1 MRRYVAKRLLSL
13 LGTLLGV
20 SVLIFLMV
28 HLIPGDPATQILGQ
42 FATPEAISQMRAS
55 LGQDQPLWQQ
65 YASFLGRLLTG
76 DLGTS
81 LFTGESV
88 WEQIVARFPITMQL
102 AVLSVVIAAIFG
114 ILLGT
119 IAAVKQNTFVD
130 RLVVLTSLVGISAPG
145 FWIALF
151 LIWIFAYKL
160 ALFPISGYEGIHS
173 LLLPAITLGMAEAG
187 MIARMTRASMLEVIK
202 QDYMRTAEAKGASLV
217 SLVFSHGLPNA
228 IIPVVTMIGLQFG
241 SLMAGAVVV
250 ETVFSLQGI
259 GSLAIEA
266 ISKRDMPTVQGMVF
280 FMALIFALTNLI
292 VDLIY
297 SRIDPRIHFD

>member
-1 MRRYVAKRLLSL
+1 M
-13 LGTLLGV
+13 
-20 SVLIFLMV
+20 
-28 HLIPGDPATQILGQ
+28 GQ

-55 LGQDQPLWQQ
+55 LGLDQPLWQQ

-228 IIPVVTMIGLQFG
+228 IIPVVTIIGLQFG

>member
-55 LGQDQPLWQQ
+55 LGLDQPLWQQ

-228 IIPVVTMIGLQFG
+228 IIPVVTIIGLQFG

>member
-1 MRRYVAKRLLSL
+1 MRRYILKRLLSL
-13 LGTLLGV
+13 VGTLLGV

-28 HLIPGDPATQILGQ
+28 HLIPGDPVTTILGQ
-42 FATPEAISQMRAS
+42 FATPEAVSQMRAA
-55 LGQDQPLWQQ
+55 LGLDQPLWQQ
-65 YASFLGRLLTG
+65 YLHFLGRLLVG

-81 LFTGESV
+81 LFTGQSV
-88 WEQIVARFPITMQL
+88 WEQITQRFPITLQL
-102 AVLSVVIAAIFG
+102 AIFSVIIAAIFG

-130 RLVVLTSLVGISAPG
+130 RLVVLSSLVGISAPG

-187 MIARMTRASMLEVIK
+187 MIARMTRSSMLEVIK
-202 QDYMRTAEAKGASLV
+202 QDYMRTAEAKGAAV
-217 SLVFSHGLPNA
+217 VRMVFSHGLPNA
-228 IIPVVTMIGLQFG
+228 IIPVVTMLGLQFG

-259 GSLAIEA
+259 GSLAIES
-266 ISKRDMPTVQGMVF
+266 IGKRDMPTVQGMVF
-280 FMALIFALTNLI
+280 FMAVIFATTNLV

-297 SRIDPRIHFD
+297 SLIDPRIHYD

>member
-1 MRRYVAKRLLSL
+1 MRRYVLKRLLSL
-13 LGTLLGV
+13 VGTLLGV

-28 HLIPGDPATQILGQ
+28 HLIPGDPVTTILGQ
-42 FATPEAISQMRAS
+42 FASPEAIDQLRAK
-55 LGQDQPLWQQ
+55 LGLDLPLWEQ
-65 YASFLGRLLTG
+65 YIHFLGKLLVG

-81 LFTGESV
+81 LFTGQSV
-88 WEQIVARFPITMQL
+88 WEQITQRFPITFQL
-102 AVLSVVIAAIFG
+102 AIFSVIIAAIFG

-130 RLVVLTSLVGISAPG
+130 RLVVLSSLVGISAPG

-151 LIWIFAYKL
+151 LIWVFAYKL

-187 MIARMTRASMLEVIK
+187 MIARMTRSSMLEVIK
-202 QDYMRTAEAKGASLV
+202 QDYMRTAEAKGAAV
-217 SLVFSHGLPNA
+217 IRMVFSHGLPNA
-228 IIPVVTMIGLQFG
+228 IIPVVTMLGLQFG
-241 SLMAGAVVV
+241 SLLAGAVVV

-259 GSLAIEA
+259 GSLAIDA
-266 ISKRDMPTVQGMVF
+266 IGKRDMPTVQGMVF
-280 FMALIFALTNLI
+280 FMAVIFATTNLV

-297 SRIDPRIHFD
+297 SLIDPRIHYD

>member
-1 MRRYVAKRLLSL
+1 MRRYVLKRLLSL
-13 LGTLLGV
+13 VGTLLGV

-28 HLIPGDPATQILGQ
+28 HLIPGDPVTTILGQ
-42 FATPEAISQMRAS
+42 FATPDAVSQMRAA
-55 LGQDQPLWQQ
+55 LGLDEPLWQQ
-65 YASFLGRLLTG
+65 YLHFLGRLLVG

-81 LFTGESV
+81 LFTGQSV
-88 WEQIVARFPITMQL
+88 WEQISQRFPITLQL
-102 AVLSVVIAAIFG
+102 AIFSVIIAAIFG

-119 IAAVKQNTFVD
+119 IAAVKQNTIVD
-130 RLVVLTSLVGISAPG
+130 RLVVLSSLVGISAPG

-160 ALFPISGYEGIHS
+160 GLFPISGYEGLHS

-187 MIARMTRASMLEVIK
+187 MIARMTRSSMLEVIK
-202 QDYMRTAEAKGASLV
+202 QDYMRTAEAKGAAV
-217 SLVFSHGLPNA
+217 IRLVFSHGLPNA
-228 IIPVVTMIGLQFG
+228 IIPVVTMLGLQFG

-259 GSLAIEA
+259 GSLAIES
-266 ISKRDMPTVQGMVF
+266 IGKRDMPTVQGMVF
-280 FMALIFALTNLI
+280 FMAVIFATTNLV

-297 SRIDPRIHFD
+297 SLIDPRIHYD

>member
-1 MRRYVAKRLLSL
+1 MRRYVVKRLVSL

-42 FATPEAISQMRAS
+42 FATPEAISQMRAA
-55 LGQDQPLWQQ
+55 LGLDQPLWQQ
-65 YASFLGRLLTG
+65 YVGFLGKLLTG

-88 WEQIVARFPITMQL
+88 WEQIVTRFPITLQL
-102 AVLSVVIAAIFG
+102 AIFSVLIAAIFG

-130 RLVVLTSLVGISAPG
+130 RFVVLLSLVGISAPG

-160 ALFPISGYEGIHS
+160 ALFPISGYEGVHS

-217 SLVFSHGLPNA
+217 SLIFSHGLPNA

>member
-55 LGQDQPLWQQ
+55 LGLDQPLWQQ
-65 YASFLGRLLTG
+65 YASFLRRLLTG

>member
-1 MRRYVAKRLLSL
+1 MRRYVVKRLLSL
-13 LGTLLGV
+13 VGTLFGV

-55 LGQDQPLWQQ
+55 LGLDQPLWQQ
-65 YASFLGRLLTG
+65 YMRFAGNLFAG

-81 LFTGESV
+81 LFTGEKV
-88 WEQIVARFPITMQL
+88 WDQIMNRFPITMQL
-102 AVLSVVIAAIFG
+102 AILSVIIAAIFG

-119 IAAVKQNTFVD
+119 IAAVKQNTIID
-130 RLVVLTSLVGISAPG
+130 RLVVLTSLLGISAPG

-187 MIARMTRASMLEVIK
+187 MIARMTRSSMLEVIK
-202 QDYMRTAEAKGASLV
+202 QDYMRTAEAKGAALFRIIV
-217 SLVFSHGLPNA
+217 SHGLPNA
-228 IIPVVTMIGLQFG
+228 IIPVVTMLGLQFG

-266 ISKRDMPTVQGMVF
+266 ISKRDMPTIQGMVF

>member
-1 MRRYVAKRLLSL
+1 MRQYVLKRLLSL
-13 LGTLLGV
+13 VGTLLGV

-28 HLIPGDPATQILGQ
+28 HLIPGDPVTTILGQ
-42 FATPEAISQMRAS
+42 FATPEAVDQLRAK
-55 LGQDQPLWQQ
+55 LGLDLPLWEQ
-65 YASFLGRLLTG
+65 YMHFLGKLLTG

-81 LFTGESV
+81 LFTGQSV
-88 WEQIVARFPITMQL
+88 WEQIAERFPITLQL
-102 AVLSVVIAAIFG
+102 AIFSVIIAAIFG

-130 RLVVLTSLVGISAPG
+130 RLVVLSSLVGISAPG

-151 LIWIFAYKL
+151 LIWVFAYKL
-160 ALFPISGYEGIHS
+160 ALFPISGYEGLHS

-187 MIARMTRASMLEVIK
+187 LIARMTRSSMLEVIK
-202 QDYMRTAEAKGASLV
+202 QDYMRTAEAKGAAV
-217 SLVFSHGLPNA
+217 IRMVFSHGLPNA
-228 IIPVVTMIGLQFG
+228 IIPVITMLGLQFG

-266 ISKRDMPTVQGMVF
+266 IGKRDMPTVQGMVF
-280 FMALIFALTNLI
+280 FMAVIFATTNLV

-297 SRIDPRIHFD
+297 SLIDPRIHYD

>member
-1 MRRYVAKRLLSL
+1 MRRYVVKRLISL

-42 FATPEAISQMRAS
+42 FATPEAISQMRTA
-55 LGQDQPLWQQ
+55 LGLDQPLWQQ
-65 YASFLGRLLTG
+65 YVGFLGRLLTG

-88 WEQIVARFPITMQL
+88 WEQIVTRFPITLQL
-102 AVLSVVIAAIFG
+102 AIFSVLIAAIFG

-119 IAAVKQNTFVD
+119 IAAVKQNTLVD
-130 RLVVLTSLVGISAPG
+130 RFVVLLSLVGISAPG

-160 ALFPISGYEGIHS
+160 ALFPISGYEGVHS

-202 QDYMRTAEAKGASLV
+202 QDYLRTAEAKGASLV
-217 SLVFSHGLPNA
+217 SLIFSHGLPNA

>member
-1 MRRYVAKRLLSL
+1 MRRYVVKRILSL
-13 LGTLLGV
+13 VGTLLGV

-42 FATPEAISQMRAS
+42 FATPEAISQLRAK
-55 LGQDQPLWQQ
+55 LGLDQPLWQQ
-65 YASFLGRLLTG
+65 YMRFVGNLFTG

-81 LFTGESV
+81 LFTGEKV
-88 WEQIVARFPITMQL
+88 WDQIMNRFPITMQL
-102 AVLSVVIAAIFG
+102 ATLSVIIAAIFG

-119 IAAVKQNTFVD
+119 IAAVKQNTIID
-130 RLVVLTSLVGISAPG
+130 RLVVLTSLLGISAPG

-151 LIWIFAYKL
+151 LIWVFAYKL

-187 MIARMTRASMLEVIK
+187 MIARMTRSSMLEVIK
-202 QDYMRTAEAKGASLV
+202 QDYMRTAEAKGVALFRIIV
-217 SLVFSHGLPNA
+217 SHGLPNA

-250 ETVFSLQGI
+250 ETVFTLQGI

-266 ISKRDMPTVQGMVF
+266 IGKRDMPTIQGMVF

>member
-1 MRRYVAKRLLSL
+1 MRRYVLKRLLSL
-13 LGTLLGV
+13 VGTLLGV

-28 HLIPGDPATQILGQ
+28 HLIPGDPVTTILGQ
-42 FATPEAISQMRAS
+42 FATPEAVSQMRAT
-55 LGQDQPLWQQ
+55 LGLDQPLWQQ
-65 YASFLGRLLTG
+65 YMHFLGRLLVG

-81 LFTGESV
+81 LFTGQSV
-88 WEQIVARFPITMQL
+88 WEQITQRFPITLQL
-102 AVLSVVIAAIFG
+102 AIFSVIIAAIFG

-130 RLVVLTSLVGISAPG
+130 RLVVLSSLVGISAPG

-151 LIWIFAYKL
+151 LIWVFAYKL
-160 ALFPISGYEGIHS
+160 ALFPISGYEGLHS

-187 MIARMTRASMLEVIK
+187 MIARMTRSSMLEVIK
-202 QDYMRTAEAKGASLV
+202 QDYMRTAEAKGAAMIRM
-217 SLVFSHGLPNA
+217 VFSHGLPNA
-228 IIPVVTMIGLQFG
+228 IIPVVTMLGLQFG

-259 GSLAIEA
+259 GSLAIES
-266 ISKRDMPTVQGMVF
+266 IGKRDMPTVQGMVF
-280 FMALIFALTNLI
+280 FMAVIFATTNLV

-297 SRIDPRIHFD
+297 SLIDPRIHYD

>member
-1 MRRYVAKRLLSL
+1 MRRYVVKRLLSL
-13 LGTLLGV
+13 IGTLLGV

-42 FATPEAISQMRAS
+42 FATPEAASQLREK
-55 LGQDQPLWQQ
+55 LGLDQPLWQQ
-65 YASFLGRLLTG
+65 YLQFVGKLFAG

-81 LFTGESV
+81 LFTGEKV
-88 WEQIVARFPITMQL
+88 WDQIVNRFPITLQL
-102 AVLSVVIAAIFG
+102 AILSVIIAAIFG
-114 ILLGT
+114 ILIGT
-119 IAAVKQNTFVD
+119 IAAVKQNTIID
-130 RLVVLTSLVGISAPG
+130 RLVVLSSLLGISAPG

-160 ALFPISGYEGIHS
+160 ALFPISGYEGLHS

-187 MIARMTRASMLEVIK
+187 MIARMTRSSMLEVIK
-202 QDYMRTAEAKGASLV
+202 QDYMRTAEAKGAALV
-217 SLVFSHGLPNA
+217 RIIFSHGLPNA

-266 ISKRDMPTVQGMVF
+266 ISKRDMPTIQGMVF

>member
-55 LGQDQPLWQQ
+55 LGLDQPLWQQ

>member
-55 LGQDQPLWQQ
+55 LGLEQPLWQQ

>member
-1 MRRYVAKRLLSL
+1 MRRYVVKRLISL

-42 FATPEAISQMRAS
+42 FATPEAISQMRTA
-55 LGQDQPLWQQ
+55 LGLDQPLWQQ
-65 YASFLGRLLTG
+65 YVGFLGRLLTG

-88 WEQIVARFPITMQL
+88 WEQIVTRFPITLQL
-102 AVLSVVIAAIFG
+102 AIFSVLIASIFG

-119 IAAVKQNTFVD
+119 IAAVKQNTLVD
-130 RLVVLTSLVGISAPG
+130 RFVVLLSLVGISAPG

-160 ALFPISGYEGIHS
+160 ALFPISGYEGVHS

-217 SLVFSHGLPNA
+217 SLIFSHGLPNA

>member
-1 MRRYVAKRLLSL
+1 MRRYVVKRLISL

-42 FATPEAISQMRAS
+42 FATPEAISQMRTA
-55 LGQDQPLWQQ
+55 LGLDQPLWQQ
-65 YASFLGRLLTG
+65 YVGFLGRLLTG

-88 WEQIVARFPITMQL
+88 WEQIVTRFPITLQL
-102 AVLSVVIAAIFG
+102 AIFSVLIAAIFG

-119 IAAVKQNTFVD
+119 IAAVKQNTLVD
-130 RLVVLTSLVGISAPG
+130 RFVVLLSLVGISAPG

-160 ALFPISGYEGIHS
+160 ALFPISGYEGVHS

-217 SLVFSHGLPNA
+217 SLIFSHGLPNA

-280 FMALIFALTNLI
+280 FMALIFAMTNLI

>member
-1 MRRYVAKRLLSL
+1 MRRYVLKRLLSL
-13 LGTLLGV
+13 VGTLLGV

-28 HLIPGDPATQILGQ
+28 HLIPGDPVTTILGQ
-42 FATPEAISQMRAS
+42 FATPDAVSQMRAA
-55 LGQDQPLWQQ
+55 LGLDEPLWQQ
-65 YASFLGRLLTG
+65 YLHFLGRLLVG

-81 LFTGESV
+81 LFTGQSV
-88 WEQIVARFPITMQL
+88 WEQITQRFPITLQL
-102 AVLSVVIAAIFG
+102 AIFSVIIAAIFG

-130 RLVVLTSLVGISAPG
+130 RLVVLSSLVGISAPG

-160 ALFPISGYEGIHS
+160 GLFPISGYEGLHS

-187 MIARMTRASMLEVIK
+187 MIARMTRSSMLEVIK
-202 QDYMRTAEAKGASLV
+202 QDYMRTAEAKGAAV
-217 SLVFSHGLPNA
+217 IRMVFSHGLPNA
-228 IIPVVTMIGLQFG
+228 IIPVVTMLGLQFG

-259 GSLAIEA
+259 GSLAIES
-266 ISKRDMPTVQGMVF
+266 IGKRDMPTVQGMVF
-280 FMALIFALTNLI
+280 FMAVIFATTNLV

-297 SRIDPRIHFD
+297 SLIDPRIHYD

>member
-55 LGQDQPLWQQ
+55 LGLDQPLWQQ

-228 IIPVVTMIGLQFG
+228 IIPVVTMIGLQVG

>member
-1 MRRYVAKRLLSL
+1 MRRYVLKRLLSL
-13 LGTLLGV
+13 VGTLLGV

-28 HLIPGDPATQILGQ
+28 HLIPGDPVTTILGQ
-42 FATPEAISQMRAS
+42 FATPDAVSQMRAA
-55 LGQDQPLWQQ
+55 LGLDEPLWQQ
-65 YASFLGRLLTG
+65 YLHFLGRLLVG

-81 LFTGESV
+81 LFTGQSV
-88 WEQIVARFPITMQL
+88 WEQITQRFPITLQL
-102 AVLSVVIAAIFG
+102 AIFSVIIAAIFG

-119 IAAVKQNTFVD
+119 IAAVKQNTIVD
-130 RLVVLTSLVGISAPG
+130 RLVVLSSLVGISAPG

-160 ALFPISGYEGIHS
+160 GLFPISGYEGLHS

-187 MIARMTRASMLEVIK
+187 MIARMTRSSMLEVIK
-202 QDYMRTAEAKGASLV
+202 QDYMRTAEAKGAAV
-217 SLVFSHGLPNA
+217 IRMVFSHGLPNA
-228 IIPVVTMIGLQFG
+228 IIPVVTMLGLQFG

-259 GSLAIEA
+259 GSLAIES
-266 ISKRDMPTVQGMVF
+266 IGKRDMPTVQGMVF
-280 FMALIFALTNLI
+280 FMAVIFATTNLV

-297 SRIDPRIHFD
+297 SLIDPRIHYD

>member
-1 MRRYVAKRLLSL
+1 MRRYVIKRLLSL
-13 LGTLLGV
+13 VGTLLGV

-42 FATPEAISQMRAS
+42 FATPEAISQMRAT
-55 LGQDQPLWQQ
+55 LGLDQPLWQQ
-65 YASFLGRLLTG
+65 YMRFVGNLFAG

-81 LFTGESV
+81 LFTGEKV
-88 WEQIVARFPITMQL
+88 WDQIMNRFPITMQL
-102 AVLSVVIAAIFG
+102 AILSVIIAAIFG

-119 IAAVKQNTFVD
+119 IAAVKQNTIVD
-130 RLVVLTSLVGISAPG
+130 RLVVLISLLGISAPG

-187 MIARMTRASMLEVIK
+187 MIARMTRSSMLEVIK
-202 QDYMRTAEAKGASLV
+202 QDYMRTAEAKGATLFRII
-217 SLVFSHGLPNA
+217 LSHGLPNA
-228 IIPVVTMIGLQFG
+228 IIPVVTMLGLQFG

-266 ISKRDMPTVQGMVF
+266 ISKRDMPTIQGMVF

>member
-1 MRRYVAKRLLSL
+1 MRRYVLKRLLSL
-13 LGTLLGV
+13 VGTLLGV

-28 HLIPGDPATQILGQ
+28 HLIPGDPVTTILGQ
-42 FATPEAISQMRAS
+42 FASPEAIDQLRAK
-55 LGQDQPLWQQ
+55 LGLDLPLWEQ
-65 YASFLGRLLTG
+65 YIHFLGKLLVG

-81 LFTGESV
+81 LFTGQSV
-88 WEQIVARFPITMQL
+88 WEQITQRFPITFQL
-102 AVLSVVIAAIFG
+102 AIFSVIIAAIFG

-130 RLVVLTSLVGISAPG
+130 RLVVLSSLVGISAPG

-151 LIWIFAYKL
+151 LIWVFAYKL

-187 MIARMTRASMLEVIK
+187 MIARMTRSSMLEVIK
-202 QDYMRTAEAKGASLV
+202 QDYMRTAEAKGAAV
-217 SLVFSHGLPNA
+217 VRMVFSHGLPNA
-228 IIPVVTMIGLQFG
+228 IIPVVTMLGLQFG
-241 SLMAGAVVV
+241 SLLAGAVVV

-259 GSLAIEA
+259 GSLAIDA
-266 ISKRDMPTVQGMVF
+266 IGKRDMPTVQGMVF
-280 FMALIFALTNLI
+280 FMAVIFATTNLV

-297 SRIDPRIHFD
+297 SLIDPRIHYD

>member
-1 MRRYVAKRLLSL
+1 MRRYVVKRLISL

-42 FATPEAISQMRAS
+42 FATPEAISQMRTA
-55 LGQDQPLWQQ
+55 LGLDQPLWQQ
-65 YASFLGRLLTG
+65 YVGFLGRLLTG

-88 WEQIVARFPITMQL
+88 WEQIVTRFPITLQL
-102 AVLSVVIAAIFG
+102 AIFSVLIAAIFG

-119 IAAVKQNTFVD
+119 IAAVKQNTLVD
-130 RLVVLTSLVGISAPG
+130 RFVVLLSLVGISAPG

-160 ALFPISGYEGIHS
+160 ALFPISGYEGVHS

-217 SLVFSHGLPNA
+217 SLIFSHGLPNA
-228 IIPVVTMIGLQFG
+228 IILVVTMIGLQFG

>member
-1 MRRYVAKRLLSL
+1 MRRYVLKRLLSL
-13 LGTLLGV
+13 VGTLLGV

-28 HLIPGDPATQILGQ
+28 HLIPGDPVTTILGQ
-42 FATPEAISQMRAS
+42 FASPEAIDQLRAK
-55 LGQDQPLWQQ
+55 LGLDLPLWEQ
-65 YASFLGRLLTG
+65 YIHFLGKLLVG

-81 LFTGESV
+81 LFTGQSV
-88 WEQIVARFPITMQL
+88 WEQITQRFPITLQL
-102 AVLSVVIAAIFG
+102 AIFSVIIAAIFG

-130 RLVVLTSLVGISAPG
+130 RLVVLSSLVGISAPG

-151 LIWIFAYKL
+151 LIWVFAYKL

-187 MIARMTRASMLEVIK
+187 MIARMTRSSMLEVIK
-202 QDYMRTAEAKGASLV
+202 QDYMRTAEAKGAAV
-217 SLVFSHGLPNA
+217 VRMVFTHGLPNA
-228 IIPVVTMIGLQFG
+228 IIPVVTMLGLQFG
-241 SLMAGAVVV
+241 SLLAGAVVV

-259 GSLAIEA
+259 GSLAIDA
-266 ISKRDMPTVQGMVF
+266 IGKRDMPTVQGMVF
-280 FMALIFALTNLI
+280 FMAVIFATTNLV

-297 SRIDPRIHFD
+297 SLIDPRIHYD

>member
-1 MRRYVAKRLLSL
+1 MRRYVVKRLISL

-42 FATPEAISQMRAS
+42 FATPEAISQMRTA
-55 LGQDQPLWQQ
+55 LGLDQPLWQQ
-65 YASFLGRLLTG
+65 YIGFLGRLLTG

-88 WEQIVARFPITMQL
+88 WEQIVTRFPITLQL
-102 AVLSVVIAAIFG
+102 AIFSVLIAAIFG

-119 IAAVKQNTFVD
+119 IAAVKQNTLVD
-130 RLVVLTSLVGISAPG
+130 RFVVLLSLVGISAPG

-160 ALFPISGYEGIHS
+160 ALFPISGYEGVHS

-217 SLVFSHGLPNA
+217 SLIFSHGLPNA

>member
-1 MRRYVAKRLLSL
+1 MRRYVVKRLISL

-42 FATPEAISQMRAS
+42 FATPEAISQMRTA
-55 LGQDQPLWQQ
+55 LGLDQPLWQQ
-65 YASFLGRLLTG
+65 YVGFLGRLLTG

-88 WEQIVARFPITMQL
+88 WEQIVTRFPITLQL
-102 AVLSVVIAAIFG
+102 AIFSVLIAAIFG

-119 IAAVKQNTFVD
+119 IAAVKQNTLVD
-130 RLVVLTSLVGISAPG
+130 RFVVLLSLVGISAPG

-160 ALFPISGYEGIHS
+160 ALFPISGYEGVHS

-217 SLVFSHGLPNA
+217 SLIFSHGLPNA

>member
-1 MRRYVAKRLLSL
+1 MRRYILKRLLSL
-13 LGTLLGV
+13 VGTLLGV

-28 HLIPGDPATQILGQ
+28 HLIPGDPVTTILGQ
-42 FATPEAISQMRAS
+42 FATPEAVSQMRAA
-55 LGQDQPLWQQ
+55 LGLDQPLWQQ
-65 YASFLGRLLTG
+65 YLHFLGRLLVG

-81 LFTGESV
+81 LFTGQSV
-88 WEQIVARFPITMQL
+88 WEQITQRFPITLQL
-102 AVLSVVIAAIFG
+102 AIFSVIIAAIFG

-130 RLVVLTSLVGISAPG
+130 RLVVLSSLVGISAPG

-151 LIWIFAYKL
+151 LIWVFAYKL
-160 ALFPISGYEGIHS
+160 ALFPISGYEGLHS

-187 MIARMTRASMLEVIK
+187 MIARMTRSSMLEVIK
-202 QDYMRTAEAKGASLV
+202 QDYMRTAEAKGAAV
-217 SLVFSHGLPNA
+217 IRMVFSHGLPNA
-228 IIPVVTMIGLQFG
+228 IIPVVTMLGLQFG

-259 GSLAIEA
+259 GSLAIES
-266 ISKRDMPTVQGMVF
+266 IGKRDMPTVQGMVF
-280 FMALIFALTNLI
+280 FMAVIFATTNLV

-297 SRIDPRIHFD
+297 SLIDPRIHYD

>member
-1 MRRYVAKRLLSL
+1 MRRYVLKRLLSL
-13 LGTLLGV
+13 VGTLLGV

-28 HLIPGDPATQILGQ
+28 HLIPGDPVTTILGQ
-42 FATPEAISQMRAS
+42 FATPEAVDQLRAK
-55 LGQDQPLWQQ
+55 LGLDLPLWEQ
-65 YASFLGRLLTG
+65 YMHFLGKLLTG

-81 LFTGESV
+81 LFTGQSV
-88 WEQIVARFPITMQL
+88 WEQIAERFPITLQL
-102 AVLSVVIAAIFG
+102 AIFSVIIAAIFG

-130 RLVVLTSLVGISAPG
+130 RLVVLSSLVGISAPG

-151 LIWIFAYKL
+151 LIWVFAYKL
-160 ALFPISGYEGIHS
+160 ALFPISGYEGLHS

-187 MIARMTRASMLEVIK
+187 LIARMTRSSMLEVIK
-202 QDYMRTAEAKGASLV
+202 QDYMRTAEAKGAAV
-217 SLVFSHGLPNA
+217 IRMVFSHGLPNA
-228 IIPVVTMIGLQFG
+228 IIPVITMLGLQFG

-266 ISKRDMPTVQGMVF
+266 IGKRDMPTVQGMVF
-280 FMALIFALTNLI
+280 FMAVIFATTNLV

-297 SRIDPRIHFD
+297 SLIDPRIHYD